1 MLLDEWARAHGHIL
15 WRPVTAVTLVFV
27 EFTPTDD
34 AVAHPCGCRHNARMR
49 RQGAG
54 RGESPVARQIL
65 LLQVGVVVVLVIT
78 AVALAAWDARN
89 DSRESA
95 RAQATAV
102 ARSVADSPFTRREV
116 GALDPTEQLQPFAEE
131 VRRDTGTDFV
141 VIMATDRTRYT
152 HPDVQQI
159 GKPFVGGLGRAPQGQ
174 VFTQEY
180 VGTLGPSVR
189 AVVPVVDD
197 GEVVAL
203 VAVGIRI
210 DRLDRQLV
218 GDLPGIGLAAGATL
232 VAGLLGAWLI
242 SRRLRRQTHGMG
254 EREITRMY
262 EYYRAVLGAVRE
274 GLLLVDAEQRVQLV
288 NDEAVRLLALPDDVE
303 GRSLGELGLPPGLV
317 AAVEQRASAADQ
329 TYVLGQQ
336 VLVLSTSPAYW
347 NQDEVGAVVTVRDR
361 TELQAVTGELDLVR
375 GLTDSLRA
383 QNHEAAN
390 RLHTIVSLVE
400 MGRVEQAVAF
410 ATSELEVAQGLADE
424 LVSAVDEPVLA
435 ALLLG
440 KTAQAAERG
449 IDLEIAG
456 GLPADLPVDARDL
469 VTLVG
474 NLVDNAF
481 DAVAETR
488 ATAPQRV
495 RVSLAGDAGTL
506 HVEVDDSGSGIA
518 PEDRAHV
525 LERGW
530 SSKAHEGRGLGLA
543 IVAQV
548 VSRHGG
554 TLEVTDSPLGGARFV
569 VGVRDPQPA
578 HGRAT

>member
-1 MLLDEWARAHGHIL
+1 MAASSARRHIL
-15 WRPVTAVTLVFV
+15 CALVTAVTLVFV
-27 EFTPTDD
+27 EFTPLRRR
-34 AVAHPCGCRHNARMR
+34 VAHPRGDGHNARMR
-49 RQGAG
+49 RRAAEP
-54 RGESPVARQIL
+54 GESPVARQIL
-65 LLQVGVVVVLVIT
+65 LLQVAVVVVLVVT
-78 AVALAAWDARN
+78 AVGLAAWDARH
-89 DSRESA
+89 DTRESA

-102 ARSVADSPFTRREV
+102 ARSVADSPFVRQQV
-116 GALDPTEQLQPFAEE
+116 GAADPTERLQPFAEE

-141 VIMATDRTRYT
+141 VVMDTDRTRYT
-152 HPDVQQI
+152 HPDTTQI
-159 GKPFVGGLGRAPQGQ
+159 GKAFIGDLGGAPQGE

-180 VGTLGPSVR
+180 EGTLGLSVR

-197 GEVVAL
+197 GDVVAL
-203 VAVGIRI
+203 VAVGIKI

-218 GDLPGIGLAAGATL
+218 GDLPGISLAAGATL
-232 VAGLLGAWLI
+232 LAGLIGAWLI

-274 GLLLVDAEQRVQLV
+274 GLLLVDSDQRVQLV
-288 NDEAVRLLALPDDVE
+288 NDEARRLLALPDDVE
-303 GRSLGELGLPPGLV
+303 GRSLDELGLPPGLV
-317 AAVEQRASAADQ
+317 TAVEQRTAVADQ

-347 NQDEVGAVVTVRDR
+347 DQAEVGAVVTVRDR

-375 GLTDSLRA
+375 GLTESLRS

-400 MGRVEQAVAF
+400 MGRVEQAVEF
-410 ATSELEVAQGLADE
+410 ATSELEVAQGFADE

-449 IDLEIAG
+449 IDLEITG
-456 GLPADLPVDARDL
+456 SLPAELPVDPRDL

-488 ATAPQRV
+488 ATSPQRV
-495 RVSLAGDAGTL
+495 RVELDGDAAVL
-506 HVEVDDSGSGIA
+506 HVAVDDSGSGIA
-518 PEDRAHV
+518 PDDRALV

-530 SSKAHEGRGLGLA
+530 SSKAQEGRGLGLA
-543 IVAQV
+543 MVAQT

-554 TLEVTDSPLGGARFV
+554 TLEVADSPLGGARFV
-569 VGVRDPQPA
+569 VDVRLPA
-578 HGRAT
+578 RTGGGA

>member
-1 MLLDEWARAHGHIL
+1 
-15 WRPVTAVTLVFV
+15 
-27 EFTPTDD
+27 
-34 AVAHPCGCRHNARMR
+34 MR
-49 RQGAG
+49 RRAEP
-54 RGESPVARQIL
+54 GESPVARQIL
-65 LLQVGVVVVLVIT
+65 LLQVAVVVVLVVT
-78 AVALAAWDARN
+78 AVALAAWDARR
-89 DSRESA
+89 DTRESA

-102 ARSVADSPFTRREV
+102 AQSVADSPFVRREV
-116 GALDPTEQLQPFAEE
+116 GTADPTTRLQPFAEE

-141 VIMATDRTRYT
+141 VVMATDRTRYT
-152 HPDVQQI
+152 HPDTTQI
-159 GKPFVGGLGRAPQGQ
+159 GRPFVGDLGGAPGGG

-189 AVVPVVDD
+189 AVVPVFADD
-197 GEVVAL
+197 GRDDVVAL
-203 VAVGIRI
+203 VAVGIKV

-218 GDLPGIGLAAGATL
+218 GDLPRIGLAAGAAL
-232 VAGLLGAWLI
+232 LAGLVGAWLI

-274 GLLLVDAEQRVQLV
+274 GLLLVDSDRRVQLV
-288 NDEAVRLLALPDDVE
+288 NDEARRLLALPDDVE
-303 GRSLGELGLPPGLV
+303 GRSLDELGLPPGLLT
-317 AAVEQRASAADQ
+317 AVEQRTAVADQ

-347 NQDEVGAVVTVRDR
+347 DQAEVGAVVTVRDR

-375 GLTDSLRA
+375 GLTESLRA

-400 MGRVEQAVAF
+400 MGRVEQAVEF

-456 GLPADLPVDARDL
+456 GLPAEVPVDPRDL

-481 DAVAETR
+481 DAVAGTR
-488 ATAPQRV
+488 ATTPQRV
-495 RVSLAGDAGTL
+495 RVSLSGDVDTL
-506 HVEVDDSGSGIA
+506 HVEVDDSGTGIA
-518 PEDRAHV
+518 PDDRAHV

-530 SSKAHEGRGLGLA
+530 SSKAQEGRGIGLA
-543 IVAQV
+543 MVAQV

-569 VGVRDPQPA
+569 VGVRTPA
-578 HGRAT
+578 ETAR